1 METVTMTVVVIEP
14 ISSGITY
21 LNAAQELGI
30 DLYVFSTD
38 EGECSIEGT
47 MRHKAKEIIKI
58 DTSDFQSQLS
68 KIVELK
74 TIKAILPG
82 VEYAVPMAA
91 QLGHSHAKNFLEYTT
106 AQTVRNKFKF
116 REKLTHSGLSDIKY
130 ALISYGKEI
139 DLPTGFKFP
148 AVVKPVDMAGSMS
161 VKKVTDFEE
170 LLRTVDAIWKA
181 KPNDI
186 GFYASGDLIVEEYIT
201 GQEYSVEGIVHTD
214 GTITFAS
221 ITEKLLGPEPYFVE
235 IGHIVG
241 NQYDNQFSEH
251 VFDYA
256 EKVIRTLELN
266 IGPFHLELRVT
277 PQGKAVA
284 IELAARLPGD
294 NIVELIKL
302 ATNFDLAQAV
312 LSEYL
317 DLPYLP
323 SIEKNMV
330 SAIAFIPQ
338 GNHRFFKGC
347 SGLEQ
352 LLEAPECVH
361 HHFYYE
367 TDDELACNHD
377 WTSRLGYIILRSE
390 SGANIRNLVKLI
402 HEQVEVI

>member
-14 ISSGITY
+14 ISSGVTY

-38 EGECSIEGT
+38 KGECSIDGT
-47 MRHKAKEIIKI
+47 MRQKAKQIIKI
-58 DTSDFQSQLS
+58 DTSDFHSQLS

-74 TIKAILPG
+74 TVKAILPG

-91 QLGHSHAKNFLEYTT
+91 QLGNSYAKNSLEYIA

-116 REKLTHSGLSDIKY
+116 RDRLTKSGLSDIKY
-130 ALISYGKEI
+130 ALISHGKPMS
-139 DLPTGFKFP
+139 LPQDFKFP

-161 VKKVTDFEE
+161 VKKVADLEE
-170 LLRTVDAIWKA
+170 LLKTVEEIWTS

-186 GFYASGDLIVEEYIT
+186 GFFASGDLIVEEYIV
-201 GQEYSVEGIVHTD
+201 GKEYSVEGIIHTD
-214 GTITFAS
+214 GKITFAS

-241 NQYDNQFSEH
+241 NQYDGYFSANI
-251 VFDYA
+251 FDYA
-256 EKVIRTLELN
+256 DKVIRALELN
-266 IGPFHLELRVT
+266 IGPFHLEFRVT
-277 PQGKAVA
+277 PQEKPIA

-294 NIVELIKL
+294 NIVELIKI

-323 SIEKNMV
+323 SIEKNLV

-338 GNHRFFKGC
+338 GNHRLFKGF
-347 SGLEQ
+347 SGLDKV
-352 LLEAPECVH
+352 LEAPECVH
-361 HHFYYE
+361 HHFYYDA
-367 TDDELACNHD
+367 DDELACNHD

-390 SGANIRNLVKLI
+390 SEDNIRSLVKHI
-402 HEQVEVI
+402 HEQVKVI

>member
-1 METVTMTVVVIEP
+1 MTVVVIEP
-14 ISSGITY
+14 ISSGVTY

-38 EGECSIEGT
+38 EGECSIDGT
-47 MRHKAKEIIKI
+47 MRQKAKEIIKI
-58 DTSDFQSQLS
+58 DTSDFHSQLS

-91 QLGHSHAKNFLEYTT
+91 QLGNSFAKNSLEYMA

-116 REKLTHSGLSDIKY
+116 RDKLTKSGLSDIKY
-130 ALISYGKEI
+130 TLISQGKEI
-139 DLPTGFKFP
+139 DLPLGFKFP

-161 VKKVTDFEE
+161 VKKVADFEE
-170 LLRTVDAIWKA
+170 LLRTVEAIWKA

-186 GFYASGDLIVEEYIT
+186 GFYASGDLIVEEYIV
-201 GQEYSVEGIVHTD
+201 GQEYSVEGIIHTD
-214 GTITFAS
+214 GKITFAS
-221 ITEKLLGPEPYFVE
+221 LTEKLLGPEPYFVE

-241 NQYDNQFSEH
+241 NQYDRQFSAH

-256 EKVIRTLELN
+256 EKVIRTLALN

-317 DLPYLP
+317 DLPYAP
-323 SIEKNMV
+323 SIEKNLV
-330 SAIAFIPQ
+330 SAIAFMPQ
-338 GNHRFFKGC
+338 GNHRLFKGF
-347 SGLEQ
+347 SGLDQ

-367 TDDELACNHD
+367 TNDELACNHD
-377 WTSRLGYIILRSE
+377 WTSRLGYFIFRSE
-390 SGANIRNLVKLI
+390 SEDKIRSLVKHI
-402 HEQVEVI
+402 HEQVKVI

>member
-1 METVTMTVVVIEP
+1 MTVVVIEP

-21 LNAAQELGI
+21 LSAAQELGI

-38 EGECSIEGT
+38 EGECSIDGT
-47 MRHKAKEIIKI
+47 MRQKAKEIIKI
-58 DTSDFQSQLS
+58 DTSDFHSQLS
-68 KIVELK
+68 KINELK
-74 TIKAILPG
+74 TVRAILPG

-91 QLGHSHAKNFLEYTT
+91 QLGNSFAKNSLEYTT

-116 REKLTHSGLSDIKY
+116 RDKLTKSGLSDIKY
-130 ALISYGKEI
+130 ALISQGKEI
-139 DLPTGFKFP
+139 RLPQDFKFP

-161 VKKVTDFEE
+161 VKKVADFEE
-170 LLRTVDAIWKA
+170 LLRTVEAIWKS

-186 GFYASGDLIVEEYIT
+186 GFYASGDLIVEEYIV
-201 GQEYSVEGIVHTD
+201 GKEYSVEGIVHTD
-214 GTITFAS
+214 GKITFAS
-221 ITEKLLGPEPYFVE
+221 LTEKLLGPEPYFVE

-241 NQYDNQFSEH
+241 NKYDGQFSEH

-256 EKVIRTLELN
+256 AKVIQTLELN
-266 IGPFHLELRVT
+266 IGPFHLELRVM
-277 PQGKAVA
+277 PQGKAIA

-317 DLPYLP
+317 DLPYSP

-338 GNHRFFKGC
+338 GNHRLFKGF

-352 LLEAPECVH
+352 LLDAPECVH

-367 TDDELACNHD
+367 ADDELACNHD

-390 SGANIRNLVKLI
+390 SEDKIRSLVTHI
-402 HEQVEVI
+402 HEQVKVI